1 MPRRSNDEA
10 VMIEDLLREEYFDL
24 LPEIR
29 RLVWQL
35 DTEIRYYTLPIL
47 RSLKSHEQLVIKS
60 RVKECESAIKTLRG
74 SRDSLVFTLERA
86 DEYSMLNLPDLA
98 GVRVLVFPNY
108 RVAEVDLALRPH
120 FEGWTSKPVRD
131 SDGNP
136 LAPKYFGYCEQASR
150 RVRAEYQIVPMLL
163 GLFWEVEH
171 SAMYKSELVANSN
184 NMQKRR
190 AEVENALSRF
200 EEGIASLLPDG
211 SQPS

>member
-1 MPRRSNDEA
+1 MPRRSTDEA
-10 VMIEDLLREEYFDL
+10 VKIEDLLREECFDL

-29 RLVWQL
+29 RAVWQL
-35 DTEIRYYTLPIL
+35 DTEIRYLTLPIL
-47 RSLKSHEQLVIKS
+47 QTLKSHEQLVIKS
-60 RVKECESAIKTLRG
+60 RVKECESAIRTLRANQ
-74 SRDSLVFTLERA
+74 DTPFFVPERVN
-86 DEYSMLNLPDLA
+86 EYSMLNLPDLA

-108 RVAEVDLALRPH
+108 RLAEVDQVLRPH
-120 FEGWTSKPVRD
+120 FPGWTAKPVRD
-131 SDGNP
+131 NDGNP
-136 LAPKYFGYCEQASR
+136 LAPKYYGYREQASR
-150 RVRAEYQIVPMLL
+150 RVCAEYQIVPMLL

-190 AEVENALSRF
+190 TEVESALSRF